1 MSTCRPA
8 TALDIAHINF
18 FPPPPPSFRYTRVSL
33 ANRYQQLLAYEDPS
47 ARRTD
52 QQKAWK
58 AHKEEHI
65 IATPS
70 QLVEVCN
77 LILSS
82 SKVAKEFRPLYKEYN
97 NPCPPPPPVW
107 SVV

>member
-1 MSTCRPA
+1 MLCWRA
-8 TALDIAHINF
+8 TLGRSLAPHR
-18 FPPPPPSFRYTRVSL
+18 RYTRVSL
-33 ANRYQQLLAYEDPS
+33 ANRYQQLLAYENDPS
-47 ARRTD
+47 ARNTD

-82 SKVAKEFRPLYKEYN
+82 SKVAKEFRPIYKEYEERIYQRSVQLILL
-97 NPCPPPPPVW
+97 PVQLL
-107 SVV
+107 